1 MARPDE
7 DVVVSV
13 ERKGPGGA
21 RPLPGTRSLCQLCKQ
36 PIVWARTMAGPNGPG
51 GKSQPF
57 DPYENPDGNVA
68 IIPRAQGRLLA
79 RALGKDDGLDE
90 HAEYRGMPHAATCK
104 KPDPKARVLAPNV
117 VDLAARRR
125 AKDAR

>member
-1 MARPDE
+1 MT
-7 DVVVSV
+7 V

-36 PIVWARTMAGPNGPG
+36 PIVWARTVAGPNGPG

-57 DPYENPDGNVA
+57 DPFENPDGNVA

-79 RALGKDDGLDE
+79 RALHKDETHDLTT
-90 HAEYRGMPHAATCK
+90 EYRGMPHAATCK
-104 KPDPKARVLAPNV
+104 KPDPAARVLAPNV

-125 AKDAR
+125 AKGRR